1 MTFKPYCYE
10 MWLEYMEECLSYN
23 MMASPY
29 RDWIKQN
36 RWYLRKTYRLRY
48 GNLQQ
53 PWKPDFERNIPPNQS
68 SIED

>member
-29 RDWIKQN
+29 RDWFRQN
-36 RWYLRKTYRLRY
+36 RWYLKKMYRLRY

-53 PWKPDFERNIPPNQS
+53 PWQAKKFN
-68 SIED
+68 